1 MNDKTHTGN
10 VSFFICETI
19 RVTKSFCVSHF
30 KLCHGSLGMAET
42 QYSKVQ
48 YSRAACCDLQ
58 SEGIVYI
65 TSVFHFLQYLL
76 L

>member
-1 MNDKTHTGN
+1 MNDKAHTGN
-10 VSFFICETI
+10 VSFFIVRRSEWLK
-19 RVTKSFCVSHF
+19 VCVSHF
-30 KLCHGSLGMAET
+30 KLCCGSLGMAET

-58 SEGIVYI
+58 LEGIVYVI
-65 TSVFHFLQYLL
+65 SVFYFLQYLL